1 MKVTIDEARVGN
13 WPSVKIDG
21 IELARI
27 ITGYTLRHDAG
38 QPPVLELHL
47 AFGADLSEIETI
59 LENPNVHIIQ
69 QPEPA
74 PNT

>member
-27 ITGYTLRHDAG
+27 ITGYTL
-38 QPPVLELHL
+38 HL

-59 LENPNVHIIQ
+59 LENPNVRIIQ